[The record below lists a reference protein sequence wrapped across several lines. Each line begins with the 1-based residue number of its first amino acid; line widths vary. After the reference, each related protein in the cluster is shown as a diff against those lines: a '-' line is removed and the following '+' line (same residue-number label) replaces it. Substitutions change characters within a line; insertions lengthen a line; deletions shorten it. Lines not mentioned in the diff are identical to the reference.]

1 MWREIIDEF
10 LKTFEESTQRTIKIS
25 AVREVLD
32 ELVKERVIEKYFEC
46 DIVFEHNN
54 AFAREELHRDLY
66 TKVRLALE
74 ACKRD
79 EGRIRKLDI
88 LVTTS
93 GCQLATPNE
102 VYSKYFKRFAGNT
115 LKYEG
120 YHYITQNRYEE
131 YFLID
136 KTTKHGIPVYV
147 YLVAEFEKD

>member
-1 MWREIIDEF
+1 MWREVIDKF
-10 LKTFEESTQRTIKIS
+10 LKTFEESTQRTTKIS
-25 AVREVLD
+25 AVREVLE
-32 ELVKERVIEKYFEC
+32 ELVKERVIEKYYEC

-74 ACKRD
+74 ACKMD
-79 EGRIRKLDI
+79 EGVIRKLEV

-93 GCQLATPNE
+93 GSQLVTPDD
-102 VYSKYFKRFAGNT
+102 VYSKYFKRFAGDT
-115 LKYEG
+115 LKFEG

-131 YFLID
+131 YFLIG

-147 YLVAEFEKD
+147 YLVAQFEKD